1 MNTTELR
8 KEMEKAYPAI
18 FLKHGFEKV
27 RTEFSSNINGNIIKG
42 YKYEKN
48 TSQIYVFLSLL
59 DFQGTIFL
67 IQ

>member
-8 KEMEKAYPAI
+8 KEMEKAYPDI

-42 YKYEKN
+42 YK
-48 TSQIYVFLSLL
+48 
-59 DFQGTIFL
+59 
-67 IQ
+67 

>member
-27 RTEFSSNINGNIIKG
+27 RTEFSSNDDFTSIKN
-42 YKYEKN
+42 ES
-48 TSQIYVFLSLL
+48 TTL
-59 DFQGTIFL
+59 
-67 IQ
+67 